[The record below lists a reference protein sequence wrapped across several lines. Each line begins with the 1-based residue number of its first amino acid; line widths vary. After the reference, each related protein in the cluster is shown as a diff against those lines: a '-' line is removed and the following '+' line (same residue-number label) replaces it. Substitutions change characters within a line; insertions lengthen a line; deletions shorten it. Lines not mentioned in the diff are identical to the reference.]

1 MRIMNFSQ
9 FLNESSEGGYSSF
22 EALPKPLRDF
32 FIKGVG
38 KNILSKVIGLK
49 NFSIELQGS
58 EVYFVINGNKT
69 LIPFINYDHD
79 QVVPNTEALKDDSVV
94 DNFYNSLGIDLQEIG
109 ILYSHA
115 NIYGKILRDEGS
127 VMPTYSY
134 RGNNY
139 TLHNNNTNVTDVI
152 SRLFYPIFT
161 KLRDMVKDE
170 TPLLDPFTDI
180 DLNNNP
186 LIKLLD
192 RLGAYIDTSDRRKK
206 KGILRFSLKDFNYG
220 LIIQPN
226 GYIRIDYGGKTPIL
240 TTNIKITG
248 PVYTEDDLNLKLAY
262 LVVYIMKDVL
272 KKYNVPI
279 KTINLMSK
287 LYGDGDFNE
296 YDSIIREISLKYP
309 GITSLLPDP
318 NSVLNPRV
326 KKVSGMLRRFGVI

>member
-22 EALPKPLRDF
+22 ESLPKPLRDF
-32 FIKGVG
+32 FIEGVG
-38 KNILSKVIGLK
+38 KNILSKVVGLK

-58 EVYFVINGNKT
+58 EVYFVINGNRT
-69 LIPFINYDHD
+69 LVPFINYIYDE
-79 QVVPNTEALKDDSVV
+79 VEPNIEALKDDSVV
-94 DNFYNSLGIDLQEIG
+94 DNFYNILGMDFNEIG
-109 ILYSHA
+109 ISYSHA
-115 NIYGKILRDEGS
+115 NIYGKILKDEGS

-134 RGNNY
+134 RGNTYNSSNSASS
-139 TLHNNNTNVTDVI
+139 LI
-152 SRLFYPIFT
+152 SRIARLFYPIFT
-161 KLRDMVKDE
+161 KLRDMLKDE

-206 KGILRFSLKDFNYG
+206 KGILRFSLRDFNYG

-226 GYIRIDYGGKTPIL
+226 GYIRIDHGHKTPIL

-279 KTINLMSK
+279 KTINLMAK

-296 YDSIIREISLKYP
+296 YDSIIKEISLKYP